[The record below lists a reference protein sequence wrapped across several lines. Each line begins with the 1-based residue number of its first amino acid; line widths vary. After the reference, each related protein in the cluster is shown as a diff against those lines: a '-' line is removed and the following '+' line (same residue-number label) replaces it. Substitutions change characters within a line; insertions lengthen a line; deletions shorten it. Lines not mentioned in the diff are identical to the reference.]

1 MCSWF
6 SFWKGTTKDKGV
18 NMLKFKTKC
27 GYIAY
32 KCTYNEMHH
41 ITGGYYTCICDYCL
55 AKQDTYYLIPVL
67 NGSYCSKCFERWNNE
82 AIFYTED
89 LAFENSFIRHIEKIA
104 KQVGVTI
111 TKQRS

>member
-1 MCSWF
+1 MI
-6 SFWKGTTKDKGV
+6 
-18 NMLKFKTKC
+18 KFKTKC

-32 KCTYNEMHH
+32 KCTYDEMHL
-41 ITGGYYTCICDYCL
+41 ITGGGYTCICDCCASL
-55 AKQDTYYLIPVL
+55 DNTYYLIPVL
-67 NGSYCSKCFERWNNE
+67 NGSYCCKCFNRWDNE

-89 LAFENSFIRHIEKIA
+89 LPFENSFIKHIEKIA